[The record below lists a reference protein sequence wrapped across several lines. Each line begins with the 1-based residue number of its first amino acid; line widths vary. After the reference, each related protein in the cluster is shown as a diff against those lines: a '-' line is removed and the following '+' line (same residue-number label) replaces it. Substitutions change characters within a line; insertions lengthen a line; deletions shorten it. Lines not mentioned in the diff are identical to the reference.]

1 MRHRHSSSTAA
12 SAASRFDDGARNA
25 HVASGASHR
34 SSSATVERT
43 LAHVFTSPVVREVLP
58 TRSRAVA
65 TW

>member
-1 MRHRHSSSTAA
+1 MRHRHSTSTAA
-12 SAASRFDDGARNA
+12 TAASRFDDGSRSA
-25 HVASGASHR
+25 HAASAASGR

-58 TRSRAVA
+58 AQTRAVA